1 MLKDNNNELI
11 QINQIFQ
18 NTIIQKD
25 EILSNKTN
33 ELNNKTNEVILFI
46 NNINNS
52 LLGKNTLVA
61 DMVSNNDEYINKI
74 TGYINLYPISLL
86 LNKLAEIND
95 INSIIL
101 STGVSSIIT
110 EKSKEKNELL
120 IEYNSI
126 EDAIDNNIIETNK
139 LLNSI
144 NDNNNNIQ
152 IIIRD
157 LNTDINTIEMK
168 KQNIFNPGLMND
180 IIGGIKNNVSN
191 LNDTKITNTLRSND
205 INLEISTYKDAYE
218 NL

>member
-1 MLKDNNNELI
+1 M
-11 QINQIFQ
+11 
-18 NTIIQKD
+18 
-25 EILSNKTN
+25 
-33 ELNNKTNEVILFI
+33 
-46 NNINNS
+46 
-52 LLGKNTLVA
+52 
-61 DMVSNNDEYINKI
+61 
-74 TGYINLYPISLL
+74 L

-126 EDAIDNNIIETNK
+126 EDTIDNNIIETNK

>member
-1 MLKDNNNELI
+1 M
-11 QINQIFQ
+11 
-18 NTIIQKD
+18 
-25 EILSNKTN
+25 
-33 ELNNKTNEVILFI
+33 
-46 NNINNS
+46 
-52 LLGKNTLVA
+52 
-61 DMVSNNDEYINKI
+61 
-74 TGYINLYPISLL
+74 L